1 MLAGLVEFS
10 LRQRALVL
18 IAACVL
24 AVAGAWAYTKLPIDA
39 FPDISP
45 TQVKVILKI
54 PGMTPEEVEQRVSTP
69 IEQELL
75 GIPRKTIVRS
85 VSKYGISDVTVDF
98 EEGVDSYWARQQVSE
113 RLAGLLRDLPA
124 NAVGGMAPIT
134 TPLGEMFMFTVEGD
148 AFSLA
153 ERRRVLDW
161 VIRPAL
167 RTVPGVADVNALG
180 GEVRSF
186 EVIPDP
192 ARLRARAVTLEQLR
206 QALDTNNRNDGAG
219 RVVQGDENWV
229 VRVEGGV
236 RGVEDLRRIAVAS
249 STASP
254 ISGSGMPVVTV
265 GDVATVRLGV
275 ATRNGAV
282 SKDGRGEAVQGLVLG
297 LRGADARQ
305 LVTAVQV
312 RLDALRPQ
320 LPQGMSTHV
329 FYNRGELVTRAASTV
344 VHALIEASLLVVVT
358 LYLFL
363 GGVRAALVVAAT
375 LPLSMLATFLLMRY
389 VGLTAN
395 LMSLGGLA
403 IALGMLVD
411 ASVVV
416 VEGIESALARS
427 YEHKSDPSLRGAV
440 IRHAVA
446 SVAVP
451 MLAGVSIIAIVFLPL
466 LSLEGLEG
474 KLFVP
479 VALTIVL
486 ALASSVLIA
495 FTVVPALASLLL
507 RAHADEAPY
516 VMRKVASGFA
526 RLQDWSTGHRRTVFA
541 AAGVALVL
549 AVALYLS
556 VGKTFMPTMD
566 EGDLIVQLQKAPAV
580 SLGTS
585 VDLDLRVQ
593 QALMA
598 EVPEIRSIVARSGSD
613 DLGLDPMGLNET
625 DTFLVLKG
633 KDQWR
638 GSKEDIAIAI
648 RRVMERFPGV
658 VYGFTQPIE
667 MRVSEMLTGTR
678 GDVAIK
684 VFGTDLGAIDTAA
697 QAIAARVRKVPGAA
711 EVIAPSNEGVQYL
724 TLALDR
730 AAVGRAGFSGDALQ
744 ALLRAQVEGERIG
757 IVPEGTVRTPLILRG
772 GESLRQMPETF
783 TSLQVTAPDGKVW
796 PLTSL
801 AQVQRV
807 EGPVRINHEDGERFA
822 VIQVSVEGRD
832 LTGFVQ
838 EGQAAVAGLASLT
851 KGLRIVWGG
860 QFENQQR
867 AAARL
872 ALVVPLALGAI
883 FLLLMLTFRS
893 VRQAV
898 LVIANIPFA
907 LVGGIAALRL
917 AGEYLSVPASVG
929 FIALLGIAVL
939 NGVVLVSHFNTLLE
953 EGRPVA
959 EAVRTGVRDRLRPVL
974 MTACITALGMI
985 PLLLASGP
993 GSEIQRPLA
1002 IVVSGGLVSSTAL
1015 TLLLLPLL
1023 FERFS
1028 VARSRQESRAR
1039 MEQGETQ

>member
-1 MLAGLVEFS
+1 MLARLIEFS
-10 LRQRALVL
+10 LRQRPLVL

-24 AVAGAWAYTKLPIDA
+24 AVAGAWAYLNLPIDA

-45 TQVKVILKI
+45 TQVKVVLKV

-75 GIPRKTIVRS
+75 GIPHKTIVRS

-98 EEGVDSYWARQQVSE
+98 EEGVDVYWARQQVSE
-113 RLAGLLRDLPA
+113 RLAGIARDLPVS
-124 NAVGGMAPIT
+124 AVGGLAPIT
-134 TPLGEMFMFTVEGD
+134 TPLGEMFMFTVDGD
-148 AFSLA
+148 GYSLA

-167 RTVPGVADVNALG
+167 RTVPGVADVNLLG
-180 GEVRSF
+180 GEVSSY

-192 ARLRARAVTLEQLR
+192 ARLRARGVTLQQLR
-206 QALDTNNRNDGAG
+206 DALDTNNRNDGAG
-219 RVVQGDENWV
+219 RLEQGDEHWV

-236 RGVEDLRRIAVAS
+236 RGIDDLRAIVIEPAQ
-249 STASP
+249 
-254 ISGSGMPVVTV
+254 GMANAAAVTV
-265 GDVATVRLGV
+265 GDVATVKLGE

-282 SKDGRGEAVQGLVLG
+282 SQDGRGEVVEGLVLG
-297 LRGADARQ
+297 LRGTDARK
-305 LVTAVQV
+305 LVEAVQA
-312 RLDALRPQ
+312 RLDSLAPQ
-320 LPQGMSTHV
+320 LPKGMTTHV
-329 FYNRGELVTRAASTV
+329 FYNRGELVSRAANTV
-344 VHALIEASLLVVVT
+344 VRALVEASLLVVVT

-375 LPLSMLATFLLMRY
+375 LPLSMLATFLLMHY

-411 ASVVV
+411 AAVVV
-416 VEGIESALARS
+416 VENIETALARTS
-427 YEHKSDPSLRGAV
+427 EHGPRGDLRGAA
-440 IRHAVA
+440 IRQAVA
-446 SVAVP
+446 SVATP
-451 MLAGVSIIAIVFLPL
+451 MVAGVSIIAIVFLPL
-466 LSLEGLEG
+466 LSLQGLEG
-474 KLFVP
+474 KLFSP

-486 ALASSVLIA
+486 ALASSIVIA

-507 RAHADEAPY
+507 LAHADETPWL
-516 VMRKVASGFA
+516 MRKVAGGFE
-526 RLQDWSTGHRRTVFA
+526 RLQQWSFAHRRIVFRVAGA
-541 AAGVALVL
+541 ALAL
-549 AVALYLS
+549 AVVLYVS
-556 VGKTFMPTMD
+556 VGKTFMPSMD
-566 EGDLIVQLQKAPAV
+566 EGDLIVQLQKAPSV
-580 SLGTS
+580 SLAAS
-585 VDLDLRVQ
+585 LDLDQRVQ
-593 QALMA
+593 QALLK
-598 EVPEIRSIVARSGSD
+598 EVPEIRSVVARSGSD

-625 DTFLVLKG
+625 DTFLVLKP

-638 GSKEDIAIAI
+638 GSKDDIMESI
-648 RRVMERFPGV
+648 RKVMERFPGV

-684 VFGTDLGAIDTAA
+684 IFGSNLAAIDNAA
-697 QAIAARVRKVPGAA
+697 TAIAATVRKIDGVA
-711 EVIAPSNEGVQYL
+711 EVIAPSNSGVQYMNVV
-724 TLALDR
+724 LDR
-730 AAVGRAGFSGDALQ
+730 AATGQAGFSGDALQ
-744 ALLRAQVEGERIG
+744 AQLRALVEGDRIG
-757 IVPEGTVRTPLILRG
+757 VVPEGIVRTPLILRG
-772 GESLRQMPETF
+772 GPGLRQAPESF
-783 TSLQVTAPDGKVW
+783 ANLLVTAPDGKVW

-801 AQVQRV
+801 ARIERV
-807 EGPVRINHEDGERFA
+807 DGPVRINHEDGARFA
-822 VIQVSVEGRD
+822 IVQVNVTGRD
-832 LTGFVQ
+832 LAGFVQ
-838 EGQAAVAGLASLT
+838 EAQAAVGKLGSLN
-851 KGLRIVWGG
+851 GLRIVWGG

-893 VRQAV
+893 MRQAL

-917 AGEYLSVPASVG
+917 SGEYLSVPASVG

-939 NGVVLVSHFNTLLE
+939 NGVVLVSHFNALLDA
-953 EGRPVA
+953 GHDMA
-959 EAVRTGVRDRLRPVL
+959 TTVRVGVRDRLRPVL

-985 PLLLASGP
+985 PLLLATGP

-1002 IVVSGGLVSSTAL
+1002 IVVSGGLVTSTAL

-1023 FERFS
+1023 FERFG
-1028 VARSRQESRAR
+1028 VQGLRPAA
-1039 MEQGETQ
+1039 QGETQ

>member
-1 MLAGLVEFS
+1 MLGRLIEFS
-10 LRQRALVL
+10 LRQRPLVL

-24 AVAGAWAYTKLPIDA
+24 AIAGAWAYLNLPIDA

-45 TQVKVILKI
+45 TQVKVVLKV

-75 GIPRKTIVRS
+75 GIPHKTIVRS

-98 EEGVDSYWARQQVSE
+98 EEGVDVYWARQQVSE
-113 RLAGLLRDLPA
+113 RLAGIARDLPSS
-124 NAVGGMAPIT
+124 AVGGLAPIT
-134 TPLGEMFMFTVEGD
+134 TPLGEMFMFTVDGD
-148 AFSLA
+148 GYSLA

-167 RTVPGVADVNALG
+167 RTVAGVADVNALG
-180 GEVRSF
+180 GEVRSY

-192 ARLRARAVTLEQLR
+192 ARLRARSVTLQQLR
-206 QALDTNNRNDGAG
+206 DALDTNNRNDGAG
-219 RVVQGDENWV
+219 RLEQGDEHWV

-236 RGVEDLRRIAVAS
+236 RGVDDLRAIVIEPAQGMVNAAS
-249 STASP
+249 
-254 ISGSGMPVVTV
+254 VTV
-265 GDVATVRLGV
+265 GDVATVKLGE

-282 SKDGRGEAVQGLVLG
+282 SQDGRGEVVEGLVLG
-297 LRGADARQ
+297 LRGADARK
-305 LVTAVQV
+305 LVEAVQA
-312 RLDALRPQ
+312 RLDTLAPQ
-320 LPQGMSTHV
+320 LPKGMTTHV
-329 FYNRGELVTRAASTV
+329 FYNRGELVSRAANTV
-344 VHALIEASLLVVVT
+344 VRALIEASVLVVVM

-375 LPLSMLATFLLMRY
+375 LPLSMLATFLLMHY

-411 ASVVV
+411 AAVVV
-416 VEGIESALARS
+416 VENIETALARKS
-427 YEHKSDPSLRGAV
+427 EHGTRADLRGAA

-446 SVAVP
+446 SVATP

-466 LSLEGLEG
+466 LSLQGLEG
-474 KLFVP
+474 KLFAP

-486 ALASSVLIA
+486 ALAASIVIA

-507 RAHADEAPY
+507 LAHADETPWL
-516 VMRKVASGFA
+516 MRKVAGGFA
-526 RLQDWSTGHRRTVFA
+526 RLQQWSFAHRHVVF
-541 AAGVALVL
+541 GVAGAALAL
-549 AVALYLS
+549 AVLLYVS
-556 VGKTFMPTMD
+556 VGKTFMPTLD
-566 EGDLIVQLQKAPAV
+566 EGDMIVQLQKAPSV
-580 SLGTS
+580 SLAAS
-585 VDLDLRVQ
+585 LDLDQRVQ
-593 QALMA
+593 QALLK

-625 DTFLVLKG
+625 DTFLVLKP

-638 GSKEDIAIAI
+638 GSKDDIVEAI
-648 RRVMERFPGV
+648 RKVMERFPGV

-684 VFGTDLGAIDTAA
+684 IFGSNLAAIDNAA
-697 QAIAARVRKVPGAA
+697 TAIAATVRKINGVA
-711 EVIAPSNEGVQYL
+711 EVIAPSNSGVQYMNVV
-724 TLALDR
+724 LDR
-730 AAVGRAGFSGDALQ
+730 AAAGQAGFSGDALQ
-744 ALLRAQVEGERIG
+744 AQLRALVEGDRIG
-757 IVPEGTVRTPLILRG
+757 VVPEGIVRTPLILRG
-772 GESLRQMPETF
+772 GPGLRQAPESF
-783 TSLQVTAPDGKVW
+783 ANLLVTAPDGKVW

-801 AQVQRV
+801 ARI
-807 EGPVRINHEDGERFA
+807 ERIDGPVRINHEDGARFA
-822 VIQVSVEGRD
+822 VVQVNVTGRD
-832 LTGFVQ
+832 LAGFVQ
-838 EGQAAVAGLASLT
+838 EAQTAVGRIGSLN
-851 KGLRIVWGG
+851 GLRIVWGG

-893 VRQAV
+893 IRQAV

-917 AGEYLSVPASVG
+917 SGEYMSVPASVG

-939 NGVVLVSHFNTLLE
+939 NGVVLVSHFNALLDA
-953 EGRPVA
+953 GHDMA
-959 EAVRTGVRDRLRPVL
+959 TTVRVGVRDRLRPVL

-1002 IVVSGGLVSSTAL
+1002 IVVSGGLVTSTAL

-1023 FERFS
+1023 FERFGLPGLRL
-1028 VARSRQESRAR
+1028 AA
-1039 MEQGETQ
+1039 QGETQ

>member
-1 MLAGLVEFS
+1 MLSSLIDVS
-10 LRQRALVL
+10 LRQRMLVL
-18 IAACVL
+18 IAAGAL
-24 AVAGAWAYTKLPIDA
+24 AAAGLWAYTNLPIDA

-45 TQVKVILKI
+45 SQVKLVFKV

-75 GIPRKTIVRS
+75 GIPHKTIVRS

-98 EEGVDSYWARQQVSE
+98 EDGVDVYWARQQVSE
-113 RLAGLLRDLPA
+113 RLAGLARDLPA
-124 NAVGGMAPIT
+124 TAEGGLAPIT
-134 TPLGEMFMFTVEGD
+134 TPLGEMFMFTIEGD
-148 AFSLA
+148 GYALA

-180 GEVRSF
+180 GEVRSY

-192 ARLRARAVTLEQLR
+192 ARLRARGVTLDRLR

-219 RVVQGDENWV
+219 RIDRGDEHWV
-229 VRVEGGV
+229 VRVEGGI
-236 RGVEDLRRIAVAS
+236 RGLDDLRAIVVDAARDPAGTPA
-249 STASP
+249 
-254 ISGSGMPVVTV
+254 VTV
-265 GDVATVRLGV
+265 GDVATVRLGE

-282 SKDGRGEAVQGLVLG
+282 SHDGQGETVQGLVLG
-297 LRGADARQ
+297 LRGADARK
-305 LVTAVQV
+305 LVLAVQA
-312 RLDALRPQ
+312 RLAELAPT
-320 LPQGMSTHV
+320 LPAGMTTRV
-329 FYNRGELVTRAASTV
+329 FYNRGELVTRAANTV
-344 VHALIEASLLVVVT
+344 IRALAEASVLVVIT

-363 GGVRAALVVAAT
+363 GGVRAAVVVAAT
-375 LPLSMLATFLLMRY
+375 LPLSMLSTFLLMRY
-389 VGLTAN
+389 AGLTAN

-411 ASVVV
+411 AAVVV
-416 VEGIESALARS
+416 VENIETALATAPAR
-427 YEHKSDPSLRGAV
+427 EADAALRGAA

-451 MLAGVSIIAIVFLPL
+451 IVAGVSIIAIVFLPL
-466 LSLEGLEG
+466 LTLEGLEG
-474 KLFVP
+474 KLFAP

-486 ALASSVLIA
+486 ALASSVVIA

-507 RAHADEAPY
+507 RAHAHEAPWL
-516 VMRKVASGFA
+516 MRRVSAGFA
-526 RLQDWSTGHRRTVFA
+526 RVQGWSTAHPRAMFGGAIATL
-541 AAGVALVL
+541 AGAVL
-549 AVALYLS
+549 LYLS

-566 EGDLIVQLQKAPAV
+566 EGDLIVQLQKAPSV
-580 SLGTS
+580 SLAAS
-585 VDLDLRVQ
+585 LDLDQRVQ
-593 QALMA
+593 QALLRQ
-598 EVPEIRSIVARSGSD
+598 VPEIRSVVARSGSD

-625 DTFLVLKG
+625 DTFLVLKP

-638 GSKEDIAIAI
+638 GSKADIAEAI
-648 RRVMERFPGV
+648 RQVMGRFPGV
-658 VYGFTQPIE
+658 IYGFTQPIE

-684 VFGTDLGAIDTAA
+684 LFGSDLGAIDAAA
-697 QAIAARVRKVPGAA
+697 QMIASTVRGIDGAA
-711 EVIAPSNEGVQYL
+711 DVIAPANSGVQYL
-724 TLALDR
+724 KVSIDR
-730 AAVGRAGFSGDALQ
+730 AAAGQAGFSGDALQ
-744 ALLRAQVEGERIG
+744 AQLRALVEGDRIG
-757 IVPEGTVRTPLILRG
+757 VVPEGIVRTPLILRG
-772 GESLRQMPETF
+772 GAALRAAPETF
-783 TSLQVTAPDGKVW
+783 AGLLVTAPDGRAW

-801 AQVQRV
+801 ARLERV
-807 EGPVRINHEDGERFA
+807 DGPVRIQHENGARFA
-822 VIQVSVEGRD
+822 VIQANVEGRD
-832 LTGFVQ
+832 LAGFVQ
-838 EGQAAVAGLASLT
+838 EAQAAVANLKTLP

-860 QFENQQR
+860 QFENQRR

-872 ALVVPLALGAI
+872 ALVVPMALAAI
-883 FLLLMLTFRS
+883 FFLLMLTFRS
-893 VRQAV
+893 LRQAA

-907 LVGGIAALRL
+907 LVGGIVALRL
-917 AGEYLSVPASVG
+917 SGEYLSVPASVG

-953 EGRPVA
+953 SGLELA
-959 EAVRTGVRDRLRPVL
+959 QAVRTGVRDRLRPVL

-1023 FERFS
+1023 FERFG
-1028 VARSRQESRAR
+1028 VSRAQPAVR
-1039 MEQGETQ
+1039 TGAQQ

>member
-1 MLAGLVEFS
+1 MLAGLIEFS

-24 AVAGAWAYTKLPIDA
+24 AVAGAWAYMKLPIDA

-75 GIPRKTIVRS
+75 GIPHKTIVRS

-113 RLAGLLRDLPA
+113 RLAGLLRDLPP
-124 NAVGGMAPIT
+124 NAIGGLAPIT

-161 VIRPAL
+161 VLRPAL

-180 GEVRSF
+180 GEVRSY

-219 RVVQGDENWV
+219 RVEQGDENWV

-236 RGVEDLRRIAVAS
+236 RGVEDLRQVVVA
-249 STASP
+249 AP
-254 ISGSGMPVVTV
+254 GGRNGMPLVTV

-282 SKDGRGEAVQGLVLG
+282 SKDGRGEAVQGLVLA

-305 LVTAVQV
+305 LVADVQA
-312 RLDALRPQ
+312 RLDELAPQ
-320 LPQGMSTHV
+320 LPKGMSTHV
-329 FYNRGELVTRAASTV
+329 FYNRGELVTRAANTV
-344 VHALIEASLLVVVT
+344 VRALIEASLLVVVT

-363 GGVRAALVVAAT
+363 GGLRAALVVAAT

-411 ASVVV
+411 AAVVV
-416 VEGIESALARS
+416 VENIESALAKAHER
-427 YEHKSDPSLRGAV
+427 KSDPSLRGAV

-466 LSLEGLEG
+466 LSLQGLEG
-474 KLFVP
+474 KLFGP

-486 ALASSVLIA
+486 ALASSVVIA

-507 RAHADEAPY
+507 RAHADETPY
-516 VMRKVASGFA
+516 LMRKVASGFA
-526 RLQDWSTGHRRTVFA
+526 RLRDWSAQHRRTVFA
-541 AAGVALVL
+541 SAGVALAV

-566 EGDLIVQLQKAPAV
+566 EGDMIVQLQKAPSV
-580 SLGTS
+580 SLATS

-593 QALMA
+593 QALLA

-625 DTFLVLKG
+625 DTFLVLQP

-638 GSKEDIAIAI
+638 GSKEDIATAI

-684 VFGTDLGAIDTAA
+684 VFGFDLGAIDTAA
-697 QAIAARVRKVPGAA
+697 QAIAARVRKIPGAA

-730 AAVGRAGFSGDALQ
+730 AAVGRAGLSGDALQ

-757 IVPEGTVRTPLILRG
+757 IVPEGAVRTPLILRG
-772 GESLRQMPETF
+772 GDSLRQTPETF
-783 TSLQVTAPDGKVW
+783 TSLQVTAPDGTPW

-801 AQVQRV
+801 AQVRRV
-807 EGPVRINHEDGERFA
+807 EGPVRINHEDGRRFA

-838 EGQAAVAGLASLT
+838 EAQTAVAGLSGLP
-851 KGLRIVWGG
+851 KGLRVVWGG

-867 AAARL
+867 AAVRL

-893 VRQAV
+893 IRQAA

-907 LVGGIAALRL
+907 LVGGIAALRV

-953 EGRPVA
+953 EGRPMA
-959 EAVRTGVRDRLRPVL
+959 EAVRIGVRDRLRPVL

-985 PLLLASGP
+985 PLLLATGP

-1023 FERFS
+1023 FERFG
-1028 VARSRQESRAR
+1028 VARSREDRQGR
-1039 MEQGETQ
+1039 MALGEAQ

>member
-1 MLAGLVEFS
+1 MLSSLIEFS

-18 IAACVL
+18 IAACV
-24 AVAGAWAYTKLPIDA
+24 VAIAGVWAYLNLPIDA
-39 FPDISP
+39 FPDIAP
-45 TQVKVILKI
+45 TQVKVVLKV

-98 EEGVDSYWARQQVSE
+98 EEGVDVYWARQQVSE
-113 RLAGLLRDLPA
+113 RLTGLARDLPST
-124 NAVGGMAPIT
+124 AVGGLAPIT

-148 AFSLA
+148 RYSLA

-161 VIRPAL
+161 VIRPTL
-167 RTVPGVADVNALG
+167 RTVPGVADVNVLG
-180 GEVRSF
+180 GELRSY

-192 ARLRARAVTLEQLR
+192 SRLRARGVTLDQLR

-219 RVVQGDENWV
+219 RLDRGDEHWV
-229 VRVEGGV
+229 VRVEGGI
-236 RGVEDLRRIAVAS
+236 RGLDDLGAIVVVPGQGATNAS
-249 STASP
+249 A
-254 ISGSGMPVVTV
+254 ITV
-265 GDVATVRLGV
+265 GDVATVRLGE

-282 SKDGRGEAVQGLVLG
+282 SKDGQGEAVEGLVLG
-297 LRGADARQ
+297 LRGTDARK
-305 LVTAVQV
+305 LVEAVQA
-312 RLDALRPQ
+312 RLDTLGPQ
-320 LPQGMSTHV
+320 LPEGMSTHV
-329 FYNRGELVTRAASTV
+329 FYKRGELVTRATTTV
-344 VHALIEASLLVVVT
+344 VRALVEASLLVVVT
-358 LYLFL
+358 LYVFL

-411 ASVVV
+411 AAVVL
-416 VEGIESALARS
+416 VENIETALSRAKT
-427 YEHKSDPSLRGAV
+427 HQADPALHGAV
-440 IRHAVA
+440 IRHAVTI
-446 SVAVP
+446 VAGP

-466 LSLEGLEG
+466 LSLQGLEG
-474 KLFVP
+474 KLFSP

-486 ALASSVLIA
+486 ALASSVVIA

-507 RAHADEAPY
+507 LAHAVEPPWL
-516 VMRKVASGFA
+516 MRKVTHSLV
-526 RLQDWSTGHRRTVFA
+526 RLQAWSAAHRRTVFSVAGA
-541 AAGVALVL
+541 ALAL
-549 AVALYLS
+549 AVVLYAS

-566 EGDLIVQLQKAPAV
+566 EGDLIVQLQKAPSV
-580 SLGTS
+580 SLATS
-585 VDLDLRVQ
+585 LDLDQRVQ
-593 QALMA
+593 QALLK
-598 EVPEIRSIVARSGSD
+598 EVPEIRSIVARAGSD

-625 DTFLVLKG
+625 DTFLVLKP
-633 KDQWR
+633 KEQWR
-638 GSKEDIAIAI
+638 GGKEDIAIAI

-658 VYGFTQPIE
+658 IYSFTQPIE

-678 GDVAIK
+678 GDVALKI
-684 VFGTDLGAIDTAA
+684 FSDDLAASETAA
-697 QAIAARVRKVPGAA
+697 QAIAARIREIRGAV
-711 EVIAPSNEGVQYL
+711 EVIAPSNSGVQYL
-724 TLALDR
+724 KVSLDR
-730 AAVGRAGFSGDALQ
+730 AAAGQAGFSGDALQ
-744 ALLRAQVEGERIG
+744 AQLRALVEGDRIG
-757 IVPEGTVRTPLILRG
+757 VVPEGIVRTPLVLRG
-772 GESLRQMPETF
+772 GAALRQAPESF
-783 TSLQVTAPDGKVW
+783 AGLLITAPDGKAW

-801 AQVQRV
+801 ARIERV
-807 EGPVRINHEDGERFA
+807 DGPVRINHEDGARFA
-822 VIQVSVEGRD
+822 VIQVNVEGRD
-832 LTGFVQ
+832 VAGFVK
-838 EGQAAVAGLASLT
+838 EAQAAVAGLSALP

-872 ALVVPLALGAI
+872 ALVIPLALGAI

-893 VRQAV
+893 VRQAT

-917 AGEYLSVPASVG
+917 SGAYLSVPASVG

-939 NGVVLVSHFNTLLE
+939 NGVVLVSHFNALLE
-953 EGRPVA
+953 SGLSMA
-959 EAVRTGVRDRLRPVL
+959 ETVRTGVRDRLRPVL
-974 MTACITALGMI
+974 MTACITAFGMI

-1023 FERFS
+1023 FERFGKP
-1028 VARSRQESRAR
+1028 RPRAAAG
-1039 MEQGETQ
+1039 QGETP

>member
-1 MLAGLVEFS
+1 MLPRLIEFS
-10 LRQRALVL
+10 LRQRVLVL
-18 IAACVL
+18 IAAGVL
-24 AVAGAWAYTKLPIDA
+24 AAAGVWAYLNLPIDA

-45 TQVKVILKI
+45 TQVKVVLKV

-75 GIPRKTIVRS
+75 GLPHKTIVRS

-98 EEGVDSYWARQQVSE
+98 EDGVDVYWARQQVSE
-113 RLAGLLRDLPA
+113 RLAGLARDLPST
-124 NAVGGMAPIT
+124 AVGGLAPIT

-148 AFSLA
+148 GYSLA

-180 GEVRSF
+180 GEVRSY

-192 ARLRARAVTLEQLR
+192 ARLRARGLTLEQLR

-219 RVVQGDENWV
+219 RLDRGDEHWV

-236 RGVEDLRRIAVAS
+236 RGLDDLRAIVVVPAQSLS
-249 STASP
+249 SAP
-254 ISGSGMPVVTV
+254 AVTV
-265 GDVATVRLGV
+265 GDVATVRLGE

-282 SKDGRGEAVQGLVLG
+282 SKDGNGEVVEGLVLG
-297 LRGADARQ
+297 LRGSDARK
-305 LVTAVQV
+305 LVEAVQA
-312 RLDALRPQ
+312 RLDTLAPE
-320 LPQGMSTHV
+320 LPKGMSTRV
-329 FYNRGELVTRAASTV
+329 FYNRGELVTRAANTV
-344 VHALIEASLLVVVT
+344 VRALIEASVLVVVT

-411 ASVVV
+411 AAVVV
-416 VEGIESALARS
+416 VENIETAMARAQD
-427 YEHKSDPSLRGAV
+427 HKTDPALRGAV

-446 SVAVP
+446 TVAVP
-451 MLAGVSIIAIVFLPL
+451 MLSGVSIIAIVFLPL
-466 LSLEGLEG
+466 LSLQGLEG
-474 KLFVP
+474 KLFGP

-486 ALASSVLIA
+486 ALASSVVIA

-507 RAHADEAPY
+507 LAHADEPPWL
-516 VMRKVASGFA
+516 MRKVAGGFA
-526 RLQDWSTGHRRTVFA
+526 RMQTWTAAHRRIVF
-541 AAGVALVL
+541 GVAGAAL
-549 AVALYLS
+549 AVAVVLYMS

-566 EGDLIVQLQKAPAV
+566 EGDLIVQLQKAPSV
-580 SLGTS
+580 SLAAS
-585 VDLDLRVQ
+585 LDLDQRVQ
-593 QALMA
+593 QALLK

-625 DTFLVLKG
+625 DTFLVLKP

-658 VYGFTQPIE
+658 IYGFTQPIE

-678 GDVAIK
+678 GDIAIK
-684 VFGTDLGAIDTAA
+684 LFGSDLASIDAAA
-697 QAIAARVRKVPGAA
+697 QAIAAKVRTIPGAA
-711 EVIAPSNEGVQYL
+711 EVIAPSNSGVQYL
-724 TLALDR
+724 KVSLDR
-730 AAVGRAGFSGDALQ
+730 AAIGQAGFSGDALQ
-744 ALLRAQVEGERIG
+744 AQLRALIEGDRIG
-757 IVPEGTVRTPLILRG
+757 VVPEGIVRTPLILRG
-772 GESLRQMPETF
+772 GTGLRQAPENLTN
-783 TSLQVTAPDGKVW
+783 LLVTAPDGKAW

-801 AQVQRV
+801 ARIERV
-807 EGPVRINHEDGERFA
+807 DGPVRINHEDGARFA
-822 VIQVSVEGRD
+822 VIQANVEGRD
-832 LTGFVQ
+832 LAGFVQ
-838 EGQAAVAGLASLT
+838 EAQAAVGGLGTLP

-893 VRQAV
+893 VRQAA

-907 LVGGIAALRL
+907 LVGGIAALRI

-953 EGRPVA
+953 SGLSMA
-959 EAVRTGVRDRLRPVL
+959 ETVRAGVRDRLRPVL

-1002 IVVSGGLVSSTAL
+1002 IVVSGGLISSTAL

-1023 FERFS
+1023 FERFGMP
-1028 VARSRQESRAR
+1028 RSRTAAG
-1039 MEQGETQ
+1039 QGDSQ